1 MGLSLRLVYGSKVSV
16 DVVDDPVAGVM
27 GVCGTHGCL
36 EVFCGKF
43 DELSVGGVE
52 NVEAITK
59 VNNFHF
65 YSFHVKVRT
74 RFRPNTYIA
83 NRRNTPVV
91 SA

>member
-1 MGLSLRLVYGSKVSV
+1 MGLSLRLVYGPKVGV
-16 DVVDDPVAGVM
+16 DVVDDSVAGVR

-36 EVFCGKF
+36 EVFRGKF
-43 DELSVGGVE
+43 DELSMGGVE

-65 YSFHVKVRT
+65 YSFHIKMQT
-74 RFRPNTYIA
+74 RFRPNTYFV